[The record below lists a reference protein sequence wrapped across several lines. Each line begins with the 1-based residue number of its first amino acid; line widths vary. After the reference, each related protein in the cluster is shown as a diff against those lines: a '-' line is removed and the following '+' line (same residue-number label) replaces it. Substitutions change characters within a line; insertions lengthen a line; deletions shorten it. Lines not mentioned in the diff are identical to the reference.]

1 MVVGGTSLAVQ
12 LVKNL
17 PEIQET
23 QVWSLDGEDLLGK
36 RMEVGAQIMEQAFL
50 SQDSRMSNE
59 AHGLT
64 DHTGHLILMI
74 IKHFLVTA
82 KPLTAEKWP
91 SAQFSPGSGRG

>member
-82 KPLTAEKWP
+82 KPLTAEK
-91 SAQFSPGSGRG
+91 